1 MLGDLIILI
10 DSLSISLG
18 MEIAWV
24 AVGNHSSVVR
34 APAAKAG
41 GPRFFSS
48 SWLTN
53 VDGMKDLW
61 CSGTARLLST
71 QI

>member
-1 MLGDLIILI
+1 MQLKQEALG
-10 DSLSISLG
+10 SI
-18 MEIAWV
+18 
-24 AVGNHSSVVR
+24 
-34 APAAKAG
+34 PG
-41 GPRFFSS
+41 GCPGFFSS

-61 CSGTARLLST
+61 YSGTVRLLST